1 MHPFNYVAPKTVE
14 EAVSVLEKHG
24 DKARPLAG
32 GTDLLVQ
39 ARGNKWDLEAV
50 VDVKKIPEAMK
61 LEASND
67 GLIIGSGVPCYQI
80 YENEE
85 VKKHYACIVDG
96 AFIIGGIQIQSRAAV
111 GGNLC
116 NAAPSADAVPV
127 LIATRAT
134 CNVASSNGTRS
145 IPVEDFCTGPGQ
157 NILNPDELLVSLS
170 FPKHGPNFGSRYI
183 RFIPRNEMDIAVA
196 GAGVSI
202 TLDNEVIKSIHVALA
217 SVAPTPILVKKITEE
232 LTGTNLTPET
242 LSRAGELA
250 KEAATPIT
258 DMRGTIEYRKH
269 LSDVLTKRA
278 LADAIKR
285 AQGGKVNGR

>member
-85 VKKHYACIVDG
+85 VKKHYTGIVDG
-96 AFIIGGIQIQSRAAV
+96 AFIIGGIQIQSRAAI

-116 NAAPSADAVPV
+116 NAAPSGDAICP
-127 LIATRAT
+127 LIVYGATANIAGPNGERK
-134 CNVASSNGTRS
+134 VA
-145 IPVEDFCTGPGQ
+145 VEDFCIGPGKTVIK
-157 NILNPDELLVSLS
+157 NGELLVSIS
-170 FPKHGPNFGSRYI
+170 VPKPAERSGAAYE

-196 GAGVSI
+196 AVAVSVEI
-202 TLDNEVIKSIHVALA
+202 DNTGENFESVNIALA
-217 SVAPTPILVKKITEE
+217 SVGPTPIVARKASDYL
-232 LTGTNLTPET
+232 
-242 LSRAGELA
+242 AGKPINDA
-250 KEAATPIT
+250 SISEAASIAKDEASPIS
-258 DMRGTIEYRKH
+258 DMRGTIEHRKH
-269 LSDVLTKRA
+269 LIEVITNRMIKESVKRA
-278 LADAIKR
+278 R
-285 AQGGKVNGR
+285 G